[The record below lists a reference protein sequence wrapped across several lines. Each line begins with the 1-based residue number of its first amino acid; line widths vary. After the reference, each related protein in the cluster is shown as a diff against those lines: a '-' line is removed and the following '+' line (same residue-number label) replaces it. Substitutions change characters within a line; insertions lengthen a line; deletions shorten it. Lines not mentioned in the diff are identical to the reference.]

1 MLLSID
7 DPVLSYS
14 GLNSL
19 FINII
24 KEDDYNE
31 NSPYLNILKT
41 PMEILA
47 QFPKV
52 EIQVGSLDPLADDSL
67 LIY

>member
-31 NSPYLNILKT
+31 NSPYINILKT

-47 QFPKV
+47 
-52 EIQVGSLDPLADDSL
+52 
-67 LIY
+67 